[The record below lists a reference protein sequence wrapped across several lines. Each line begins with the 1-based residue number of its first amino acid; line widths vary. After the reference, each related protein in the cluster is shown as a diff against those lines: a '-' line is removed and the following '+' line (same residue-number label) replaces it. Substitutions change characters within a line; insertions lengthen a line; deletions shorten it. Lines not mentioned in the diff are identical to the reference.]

1 MEDAQIIELY
11 WKRNPDAISESS
23 EKYGNYCF
31 SIAENLLC
39 DPRDSEE
46 CVNDTF
52 LGAWDSI
59 PPHRPERLKLFL
71 AKITRRLAFN
81 RWHSRTAQK
90 RGGGELPLVLE
101 ELEECIAGGTD
112 PEESVRAC
120 ELSAS
125 VRRFVRGLPQRE
137 KSVFTGRY
145 FFTEPVEKVAEDNG
159 LTVNHTYV
167 LLSRIRQKL
176 RRHLIKE
183 EFLDEERRSL

>member
-1 MEDAQIIELY
+1 MEDFEIVNLY
-11 WKRNPDAISESS
+11 WDRNPDAVARSS

-31 SIAENLLC
+31 SIAENLLANVQ
-39 DPRDSEE
+39 DSEE
-46 CVNDTF
+46 CVNDTL
-52 LGAWDSI
+52 LGAWDSM
-59 PPHRPERLKLFL
+59 PPHRPVRLKFYL
-71 AKITRRLAFN
+71 AKITRALAFN
-81 RWHSRTAQK
+81 RWHSRTVQK

-101 ELEECIAGGTD
+101 ELEECIAGGSD
-112 PEESVRAC
+112 PEETIRAS
-120 ELSAS
+120 ELAAS
-125 VRRFVRGLPQRE
+125 VRRFVRGLSQRE
-137 KSVFTGRY
+137 KRVFTGRY